1 MTLDASGLEG
11 MFGLRSTT
19 AIVTGA
25 SSGGL
30 GQHIAFGLATAGARV
45 AVLDR
50 QETEA
55 NLAVTLDALPHD
67 GGHLADTCDV
77 TEEAAVEAAVT
88 RCAERLGGV
97 DILVHAAGVMLRKD
111 ALETTVDEWRRIVD
125 INLTGTWLTNRA
137 AARHM
142 IPRGRGRI
150 VNISTLYTNI
160 VGPLP
165 ESAYYASKAGV
176 AQVTRA
182 LAAEWGPH
190 GVNVNCVAPGVF
202 FPTRMTEPLREQPD
216 VLERMKTR
224 TLLHRLGDPA
234 TDLPGVITFLVS
246 PAARYV
252 TGQVLFVD
260 GGWTAW

>member
-1 MTLDASGLEG
+1 MADALSLQAT
-11 MFGLRSTT
+11 FGLDGAT

-25 SSGGL
+25 STGGL
-30 GQHIAFGLATAGARV
+30 GQHVAIGLAAAGARV
-45 AVLDR
+45 AVLD
-50 QETEA
+50 QSQTET
-55 NLAVTLDALPHD
+55 ALGATYASLPPVSE
-67 GGHLADTCDV
+67 GHVMGTCDV
-77 TEEAAVEAAVT
+77 TDEAAVETAFT
-88 RCAERLGGV
+88 RCAAQLGGV
-97 DILVHAAGVMLRKD
+97 DILVNAAGVMLRKD
-111 ALETTVDEWRRIVD
+111 ALETTLAEWQRVLD
-125 INLTGTWLTNRA
+125 VNLTGTWLTNRA

-142 IPRGRGRI
+142 LPRGRGRI
-150 VNISTLYTNI
+150 VNISTLYINI

-182 LAAEWGPH
+182 LAAEWGPR
-190 GVNVNCVAPGVF
+190 GINVNCVAPGVF
-202 FPTRMTEPLREQPD
+202 YPTRMTEPLGNQPD
-216 VLERMKTR
+216 VLDRMKAR

-234 TDLPGVITFLVS
+234 TDLPGVITFLAS